1 MRRQRSGRR
10 QGFTLV
16 ELMVVMVILVL
27 LAALVIPRVI
37 GRTED
42 ARRTTSIVQLRMLM
56 SSLDEYRI
64 DNAAKVPSSEQG
76 LEALV
81 KEPTSPPKPKR
92 WKGPYL
98 TGDQVPKDGW
108 GNEFHYVAM
117 DNDRDFHL
125 FSLGADNTEG
135 GEGLDADI
143 NSWQRETWAEE

>member
-1 MRRQRSGRR
+1 MRRLKNAPDG
-10 QGFTLV
+10 GFTLV

-42 ARRTTSIVQLRMLM
+42 ARRTSTIVQMRLLM
-56 SSLDEYRI
+56 QSLDEYRI
-64 DNAAKVPSSEQG
+64 DNAGKVPTTEQG
-76 LEALV
+76 LEALI

-98 TGDQVPKDGW
+98 NSDQVPKDGW
-108 GNEFHYVAM
+108 GNEYLYFSM

-125 FSLGADNTEG
+125 SSLGADKVEG
-135 GEGLDADI
+135 GDGLDADI
-143 NSWQRETWAEE
+143 RSWERQTWAEE